1 MKPTLRLKS
10 GVGVVY
16 DGNSLMHAIH
26 PYITSTAPVSGSGC
40 TTATVPIAGQTWTAM
55 RTASTDVTSALA
67 AAGDFAVLLLWEHT
81 NQLNSGTDVVGCQQ
95 EMLSYVATV
104 RAARPDVRI
113 VVVESLPREGVNATY
128 NTVASFNSKLQQL
141 DQWCF
146 DNRKKYDWEFV
157 SVRVPGSPFRLSG
170 FTTADFDGAAAYWAS
185 GEAAGVRTHLN
196 DAGYQIV
203 AKEIRRALYRVRAR

>member
-1 MKPTLRLKS
+1 M
-10 GVGVVY
+10 Y
-16 DGNSLMHAIH
+16 DGNSLMHAIN
-26 PYITSTAPVSGSGC
+26 PYITNTTPVYGSGC
-40 TTATVPIAGQTWTAM
+40 TTAAVPIAGQTWTAM
-55 RTASTDVTSALA
+55 RTAATDVTSALA
-67 AAGDFAVLLLWEHT
+67 AAGDFAILLLWEHT

-157 SVRVPGSPFRLSG
+157 SVRVQGSPFRLGG

-185 GEAAGVRTHLN
+185 GEAVGTRTHLN
-196 DAGYQIV
+196 AAGYQIV
-203 AKEIRRALYRVRAR
+203 AKEIRSALDRVRAR